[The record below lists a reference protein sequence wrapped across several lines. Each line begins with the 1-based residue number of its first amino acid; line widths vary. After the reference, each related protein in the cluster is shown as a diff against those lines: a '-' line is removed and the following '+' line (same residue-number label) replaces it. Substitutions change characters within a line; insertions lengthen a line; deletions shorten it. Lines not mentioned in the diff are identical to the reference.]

1 MNYVRLLVKIQ
12 NNTALLYTSTFI
24 FENSYSYR
32 QILKVNRFDSG
43 ICHASIGSIDLD
55 NVYGEEKCIME
66 I

>member
-1 MNYVRLLVKIQ
+1 MLDI
-12 NNTALLYTSTFI
+12 STFI
-24 FENSYSYR
+24 FENLYSYR

>member
-1 MNYVRLLVKIQ
+1 MQYYQFSYRVTLYNLIQVLLS
-12 NNTALLYTSTFI
+12 LEYT
-24 FENSYSYR
+24 YR

-43 ICHASIGSIDLD
+43 ICHANIGSINLD